1 MSDGSLIGMPVE
13 ASDGDAGIVEDV
25 LTTED
30 GTAKYFVVRNR
41 GVFGS
46 SAVLPLSSATIKGA
60 SVRFEMTRAEIKAAD
75 KFDHSRYGESAGLFS
90 TAAKDY
96 DRRVGDQ

>member
-1 MSDGSLIGMPVE
+1 MIGMPVQ
-13 ASDGDAGIVEDV
+13 ARDGDAGIVEDI
-25 LTTED
+25 LNTED
-30 GTAKYFVVRNR
+30 GTPKYLVIRNR

-46 SAVLPLSSATIKGA
+46 SAVLPISYATVMGD

-90 TAAKDY
+90 TAAKEY